1 MFSVCDDER
10 TSSAA
15 FEDVVKCIRG
25 TCGCTS
31 KIAQSM
37 KFLPLQFKQLTQLL
51 LTTGSMEEQIIFS
64 TASKGDLSDACSMSC
79 KLLSFPK

>member
-1 MFSVCDDER
+1 MFSVCDDDR
-10 TSSAA
+10 TSSTA
-15 FEDVVKCIRG
+15 FEDVKCIRG

-51 LTTGSMEEQIIFS
+51 LTTASMEEQIIFS
-64 TASKGDLSDACSMSC
+64 TASKGDQSDACSMSR